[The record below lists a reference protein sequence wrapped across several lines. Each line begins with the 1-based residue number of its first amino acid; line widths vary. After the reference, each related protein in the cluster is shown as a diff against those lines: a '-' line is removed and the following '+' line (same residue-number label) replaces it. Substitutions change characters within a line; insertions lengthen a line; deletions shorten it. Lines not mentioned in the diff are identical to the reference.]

1 MNGILMKQNLTD
13 FDFKEDNS
21 VNLPTLDNAVVFYTE
36 YSYLGLNEG
45 KAKVFDPVEHM
56 DYMKDVKDHLKNV
69 LNEEFKLK
77 RMPYLSVDEAKKM
90 IS

>member
-1 MNGILMKQNLTD
+1 MKVITETNLTD

-21 VNLPTLDNAVVFYTE
+21 VNLPSLDNAVVFYTE
-36 YSYLGLNEG
+36 YSYLGLTEG

-69 LNEEFKLK
+69 LDDNFKLK